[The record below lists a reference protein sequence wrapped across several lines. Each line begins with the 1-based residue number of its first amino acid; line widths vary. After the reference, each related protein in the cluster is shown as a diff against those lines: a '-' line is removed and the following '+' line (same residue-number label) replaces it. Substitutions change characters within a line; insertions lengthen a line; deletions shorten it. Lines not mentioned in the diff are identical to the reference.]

1 MVVLLCDC
9 DDVEYVCGVDGM
21 NYNLR
26 GKCKEMAE
34 ELSLADNYR
43 LVRGYYYEP
52 LWDREE
58 HHWWCEDSDGNIIDH
73 TKEQFPSGGIVGF
86 YREFSGYYT
95 CETCGCDIKEDKVIQ
110 MGNYT
115 CCSHSCAMR
124 LVGL

>member
-1 MVVLLCDC
+1 M
-9 DDVEYVCGVDGM
+9 CGVDGM

-34 ELSLADNYR
+34 ELSLANNYR

-58 HHWWCEDSDGNIIDH
+58 QHWWCEDSDGNIFDP

-95 CETCGCDIKEDKVIQ
+95 CETCGCDIEEYKVIQ
-110 MGNYT
+110 MGNYA
-115 CCSHSCAMR
+115 CCSQSCAMR